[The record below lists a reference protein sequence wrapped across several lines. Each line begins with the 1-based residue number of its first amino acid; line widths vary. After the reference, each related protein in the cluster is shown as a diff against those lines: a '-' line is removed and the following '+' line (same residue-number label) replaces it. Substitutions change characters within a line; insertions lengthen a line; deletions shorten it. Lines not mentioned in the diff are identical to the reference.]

1 MDIKPIFSALMRNKA
16 GLALIVLQ
24 VAITL
29 AVVCN
34 SLFIIVDRS
43 ERVARPSGM
52 DEANTFRIA
61 SLGFVKDFDLK
72 GAVRQDLDL
81 IRSLPGVVAAT
92 TTNTIPTSNGGWN
105 TGVDTK
111 PLERGSGEDTIDT
124 ALYFADEHTID
135 AFGTRL
141 IEGRNF
147 RAEEITESSRESG
160 ILIDSVIVTEALA
173 KKIAPEGSAVGK
185 TVYGIA
191 DDNKP
196 LTVIGV
202 VDRLQMPW
210 PSSRSVEQSTLVP
223 TRFLGENY
231 AMYVVRAEPGQR
243 DAVMKDV
250 ESKLQAANPGRI
262 VRGLRSVESVRAD
275 AYRNDHAM
283 MTILFAVMAAMLL
296 VTGAGIVGLASF
308 WVTRRTK
315 QIGTRR
321 ALGARRFNIK
331 AYFQTENGIMVGMGI
346 VLGALMTYGFNAWL
360 MDQYDAARL
369 PWYYVPLGAVLV
381 FALGQLAVWGPAGRA
396 ARVSPAVATRT
407 A

>member
-1 MDIKPIFSALMRNKA
+1 MDIKPIYSALMRNKA

-34 SLFIIVDRS
+34 SLFIIVERS
-43 ERVARPSGM
+43 ELVARPSGM
-52 DEANTFRIA
+52 DEANTFRLA
-61 SLGFVKDFDLK
+61 SLGFVRDYDLK
-72 GAVRQDLDL
+72 SAIRQDLDL
-81 IRSLPGVVAAT
+81 IRSLPGVAAAT
-92 TTNTIPTSNGGWN
+92 LTNTVPTSNGGWS
-105 TGVDTK
+105 TGVDTQ
-111 PLERGSGEDTIDT
+111 PLERGSGKDQIGS
-124 ALYFADEHTID
+124 ALYFADEQTIE

-147 RAEEITESSRESG
+147 RAEEITDSVRETG
-160 ILIDSVIVTEALA
+160 IQFDSVIVSEALA
-173 KKIAPEGSAVGK
+173 KALVPEGSAVGK
-185 TVYGIA
+185 VIYGIS
-191 DDNKP
+191 DDTSPK
-196 LTVIGV
+196 TIIGV

-210 PSSRSVEQSTLVP
+210 PGAEEVEHSTLVP
-223 TRFLGENY
+223 TRNLGENY
-231 AMYVVRAEPGQR
+231 SFYVVRAEPGQR
-243 DAVMKDV
+243 DSVMKEV
-250 ESKLQAANPGRI
+250 EAKLQAANPGRI
-262 VRGLRSVESVRAD
+262 IRGVRTVESVRAD
-275 AYRNDHAM
+275 AYRDDHAM
-283 MTILFAVMAAMLL
+283 MSILFGVMAAMLL

-346 VLGALMTYGFNAWL
+346 VLGGLMAYGFNAWL
-360 MDQYDAARL
+360 MSEYDAARL
-369 PWYYVPLGAVLV
+369 PWYYVPVGALVV
-381 FALGQLAVWGPAGRA
+381 FALGQLAVWGPAARA